1 MKAKVKEMVTVEQ
14 LANMIDHTNLKA
26 FADDAAFEKLCDE
39 AKKYNFKMVAINPAQ
54 TVRCKK
60 KLEGSPV
67 HVGAAI
73 GFPLGQTTLECKIFE
88 TKDAIEKGADEIDYV
103 INVAELK
110 NKNYDY
116 IKKEMEEIVKICREA
131 GKTSKVIFENCY
143 LTDDEKR
150 KVAEIAKEVKP
161 DFIKT
166 STGFGTGGATVEDV
180 RCKKKLE
187 GSPVHVGAAIGF
199 PLGQTTLEC
208 KIFETK
214 DAIEKGA
221 DEIDYVI
228 NVAELKNKNYDYIK
242 KEMEEIVK
250 ICREAGKTSK
260 VIFENCY
267 LTDDE
272 KRKVAEIA
280 KEVKPDFIKTSTGF
294 GTGGAT
300 VEDVKLMKSV
310 VGDEVKVKAAGG
322 IRDLKT
328 ALAMIEAGAERLGTS
343 AGVAIVEEYNNQ
355 K

>member
-1 MKAKVKEMVTVEQ
+1 MITVEQ
-14 LANMIDHTNLKA
+14 LANIVDHTNLKA
-26 FADDAAFEKLCDE
+26 FADDAAFTKLCDE
-39 AKKYNFKMVAINPAQ
+39 ARKYNFKMVAINPAQ
-54 TVRCKK
+54 TVRCKE
-60 KLEGSPV
+60 KLKDSLV

-88 TKDAIEKGADEIDYV
+88 TKDAIKKGADEIDYV

-116 IKKEMEEIVKICREA
+116 IKKEMEEIVKICKEA

-143 LTDDEKR
+143 LTDDEK
-150 KVAEIAKEVKP
+150 V
-161 DFIKT
+161 
-166 STGFGTGGATVEDV
+166 
-180 RCKKKLE
+180 
-187 GSPVHVGAAIGF
+187 
-199 PLGQTTLEC
+199 
-208 KIFETK
+208 
-214 DAIEKGA
+214 
-221 DEIDYVI
+221 
-228 NVAELKNKNYDYIK
+228 
-242 KEMEEIVK
+242 
-250 ICREAGKTSK
+250 
-260 VIFENCY
+260 
-267 LTDDE
+267 
-272 KRKVAEIA
+272 KVAEIA

-343 AGVAIVEEYNNQ
+343 AGVAIVEEYMKQ

>member
-1 MKAKVKEMVTVEQ
+1 MVTVEQ

-166 STGFGTGGATVEDV
+166 STGV
-180 RCKKKLE
+180 
-187 GSPVHVGAAIGF
+187 GS
-199 PLGQTTLEC
+199 
-208 KIFETK
+208 
-214 DAIEKGA
+214 
-221 DEIDYVI
+221 
-228 NVAELKNKNYDYIK
+228 
-242 KEMEEIVK
+242 
-250 ICREAGKTSK
+250 
-260 VIFENCY
+260 
-267 LTDDE
+267 
-272 KRKVAEIA
+272 
-280 KEVKPDFIKTSTGF
+280 
-294 GTGGAT
+294 GGAT

-343 AGVAIVEEYNNQ
+343 AGVAIVEEYNN
-355 K
+355 KK

>member
-103 INVAELK
+103 INV
-110 NKNYDY
+110 
-116 IKKEMEEIVKICREA
+116 V
-131 GKTSKVIFENCY
+131 
-143 LTDDEKR
+143 
-150 KVAEIAKEVKP
+150 
-161 DFIKT
+161 
-166 STGFGTGGATVEDV
+166 
-180 RCKKKLE
+180 
-187 GSPVHVGAAIGF
+187 
-199 PLGQTTLEC
+199 
-208 KIFETK
+208 
-214 DAIEKGA
+214 
-221 DEIDYVI
+221 
-228 NVAELKNKNYDYIK
+228 ELKNKNYDYIK